1 MILKSIL
8 LRYFLSGLT
17 LNFIGFLFYILLL
30 KFFKF
35 SPILSVSISFPIIN
49 FLYYFTQVMF
59 VFKREVKIFN
69 FVKFIF
75 NVLLIYF
82 LNILFL
88 LFFIETLLLDP
99 VFSQFFV
106 LIILVIFNFIVQN
119 VEMFFYRRSNIT

>member
-106 LIILVIFNFIVQN
+106 LIILVIFNFIVQKKIIFI
-119 VEMFFYRRSNIT
+119 E

>member
-8 LRYFLSGLT
+8 LRYFLSGFT

-35 SPILSVSISFPIIN
+35 SPILSVSISFPIMN

-59 VFKREVKIFN
+59 VFKREVKILN

-82 LNILFL
+82 LNILLL

-106 LIILVIFNFIVQN
+106 LIILVIFNFIVQKKII
-119 VEMFFYRRSNIT
+119 FIK

>member
-106 LIILVIFNFIVQN
+106 LIILVIFNFIVQKKII
-119 VEMFFYRRSNIT
+119 FIK

>member
-1 MILKSIL
+1 MILKFFL
-8 LRYFLSGLT
+8 LRYFLSGFT

-35 SPILSVSISFPIIN
+35 SPILSVSISFPIMN

-59 VFKREVKIFN
+59 VFKREVKILN

-82 LNILFL
+82 LNILLL

-106 LIILVIFNFIVQN
+106 LIILVIFNFIVQKKII
-119 VEMFFYRRSNIT
+119 FIK